1 MVYKL
6 RVSYYRVYIIC
17 HRYVSFWPPLY
28 TALYSPRSSIS
39 PLIYFIY
46 ITKYFIYHMY
56 YILHISCYK
65 VYIIDIFLFACRPAQ
80 LYTPQS
86 SISTLIYFIYI
97 PKYFIYH
104 MYYISSVSYYR
115 VYIIC
120 HRYIYFCP
128 PLYTALYS
136 PRSSISPLTPHV
148 PSRQGLN
155 TTTFL
160 LYPGPALQLS
170 LSHSFSKIFQSNKQI
185 DMYRA
190 PVA

>member
-1 MVYKL
+1 MPVAVHIVNTTL
-6 RVSYYRVYIIC
+6 VSIDIVPF
-17 HRYVSFWPPLY
+17 VSPE
-28 TALYSPRSSIS
+28 RSSFQFVFFTIS
-39 PLIYFIY
+39 SFPSFSLSTLYVGNTLDIRLGSLSWCLG
-46 ITKYFIYHMY
+46 H
-56 YILHISCYK
+56 
-65 VYIIDIFLFACRPAQ
+65 IFLFACRPAQ

-120 HRYIYFCP
+120 HRYVSFWP

-190 PVA
+190 PVL